1 MIILSR
7 LTLFALLLIILALFA
22 ALFRRL
28 GLGEVA
34 LIAAVL
40 ALAFCVEIVRYVLKQ
55 VAKGFRGN

>member
-1 MIILSR
+1 MTR
-7 LTLFALLLIILALFA
+7 LTLFALLLVILSLFA

-40 ALAFCVEIVRYVLKQ
+40 ALAFCVEIVRFVVKQ
-55 VAKGFRGN
+55 VMKGYRR